1 MNKKWEHFKLVMT
14 HKKYVFKYCKQAG
27 IFWRGVKHDLSK
39 LSPIEFNESAKYFT
53 GDRSPIDNCKAANGY
68 SKAWQ
73 HHKGRNTHHWEYWV
87 DNLSKGGTPIQ
98 MPFLDAVELVCD
110 YLGAGQAYMKD
121 KFSFSAEWN
130 WWQKKKQNERMLMHP
145 QTMIFVD
152 LVLEQLA
159 IEENSKMIS
168 KSFMEAM
175 YESATDIYNAEKE
188 VERIKGE
195 KEND

>member
-1 MNKKWEHFKLVMT
+1 
-14 HKKYVFKYCKQAG
+14 
-27 IFWRGVKHDLSK
+27 
-39 LSPIEFNESAKYFT
+39 
-53 GDRSPIDNCKAANGY
+53 
-68 SKAWQ
+68 
-73 HHKGRNTHHWEYWV
+73 
-87 DNLSKGGTPIQ
+87 
-98 MPFLDAVELVCD
+98 MPFLDAVELICD

-145 QTMIFVD
+145 QTRIFVD

-188 VERIKGE
+188 AERIKGE